1 MRGAMRELNK
11 RVETSKT
18 SVTVY
23 SCLPFF
29 ISKLHKHFKFDQENF
44 IAKKGEIKLPK
55 SKNSNRRLSSLGPLK
70 NQSGSS
76 NHN

>member
-18 SVTVY
+18 SVTVD

-29 ISKLHKHFKFDQENF
+29 VSKLHKHFKFDQENF
-44 IAKKGEIKLPK
+44 IAKKRRNKASKIKKLKPA
-55 SKNSNRRLSSLGPLK
+55 SLVAGTT
-70 NQSGSS
+70 
-76 NHN
+76 